1 MSNPEVL
8 KATITSS
15 LDGLPVTSLET
26 LAQFAS
32 FLREKGRQPSA
43 AKPRI
48 VKLRGLWS
56 STPPITEDDIA
67 EARREMWG
75 NLGNREI

>member
-1 MSNPEVL
+1 MSNLEVL
-8 KATITSS
+8 KAAITST
-15 LDGLPVTSLET
+15 LDVLPVASLET
-26 LAQFAS
+26 LAEFAS
-32 FLREKGRQPSA
+32 FLRDKRRQEST

-56 STPPITEDDIA
+56 TTPPITEDDIA